1 MKFWDASAIVPL
13 LVTEESTRRLQA
25 LAVKDSAMLVWWGSA
40 VECISALA
48 RLERDG
54 ALNARAM
61 ALSLQRLR
69 QLSSGWHEV
78 DPSDEIRE
86 TAARFLRVHPLRAAD
101 ALQLAAAFAAAERRP
116 ASLEIVTL
124 DGRLANA
131 ARKEGFAV
139 LDSTEAE

>member
-1 MKFWDASAIVPL
+1 VKFWDASAIVQL
-13 LVTEESTRRLQA
+13 LVAEESTRRLQA
-25 LAVKDSAMLVWWGSA
+25 LAAKDSAMLVWWGST

-48 RLERDG
+48 RLERDD

-61 ALSLQRLR
+61 TLTLQRLR
-69 QLSSGWHEV
+69 QLAGGWHEV

-86 TAARFLRVHPLRAAD
+86 TAARFLRVHPLRAGD

-124 DGRLANA
+124 DDRLANA